1 MKEYQ
6 IYCMHWILHLEYR
19 IYNLGYNR
27 HISIVNHINRNLFI
41 LFCDLGCIHTNCING
56 NSDPVFGIQILSI
69 GTWILFGIQITS
81 IGCWIIFWDTNY
93 VIAMGT
99 WILFGIQITSIGTWI
114 LFGIQI
120 TSIGTWILF
129 GIQITSIGTWILFG
143 IQITAMGTWILL
155 WDTNCVNR
163 KLNPYKLR
171 Q

>member
-1 MKEYQ
+1 VKEYQ

-99 WILFGIQITSIGTWI
+99 WILF
-114 LFGIQI
+114 
-120 TSIGTWILF
+120 
-129 GIQITSIGTWILFG
+129 
-143 IQITAMGTWILL
+143 
-155 WDTNCVNR
+155 WDTNYVNR
-163 KLNPYKLR
+163 KLDPFWDTNYVNRNLDPFLGYKLR